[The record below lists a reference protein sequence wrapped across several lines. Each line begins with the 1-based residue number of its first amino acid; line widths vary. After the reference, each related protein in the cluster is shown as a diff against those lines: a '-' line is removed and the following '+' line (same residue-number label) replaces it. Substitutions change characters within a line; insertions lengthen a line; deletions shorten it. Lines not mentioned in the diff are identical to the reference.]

1 MYLENRSVTDTVNVL
16 AAASCV
22 ELFADYGVTLERRR
36 FDWGQSNAP
45 LLSGVMGFMG
55 GPMRGTCLLACEQ
68 APLTAS
74 CPPGGKPRDWI
85 GELSNQLIGRL
96 KVKLLA
102 YDIDVALTTPIV
114 LQGIRLHPLPK
125 ASLDPVMFFGGSGL
139 ILEWIEV
146 EVEGGYSLPATR
158 PPAAG
163 ETGELL
169 LF

>member
-1 MYLENRSVTDTVNVL
+1 MYRENRSVTDTVNVL

-36 FDWGQSNAP
+36 FDWGQSSSP
-45 LLSGVMGFMG
+45 LLSGVMGFVG

-68 APLTAS
+68 RPLTAS
-74 CPPGGKPRDWI
+74 CPPGGKHRDWI

-102 YDIDVALTTPIV
+102 YEINVALTTPIV
-114 LQGIRLHPLPK
+114 LQGIRLQPLPR
-125 ASLDPVMFFGGSGL
+125 ASLDPVMFFGSDGL
-139 ILEWIEV
+139 VLEWIEV
-146 EVEGGYSLPATR
+146 EVEGGFSLPATR

-163 ETGELL
+163 ETGELM